1 MLKLIYYSPASYGG
15 IADYA
20 HEQANALVKVG
31 VEVTLLTT
39 PAYPTNRGENYRV
52 LPILEEMKTEPF
64 MTNKL
69 FKAIHYTRVTLS
81 NIKKLACY
89 IEENNVGAVLFG
101 SYAEY
106 LAPLWSYRLRR
117 LSKQNV
123 RFGAVVHDPIRDF
136 VLGPLWWH
144 RWSIAC
150 GYSFLHE
157 AFVHKSIKL
166 DTVKPM
172 PNLRTTEI
180 PHGSYYFTQ
189 PTASKEEIRNRVGLP
204 RQSKVMLAFGHIRDN
219 KNLNLVIQAMAQV
232 PEVYLI
238 VAGKEQSSTQKLAS
252 SYQNLAERLRVS
264 DRCRWLI
271 HFIPD
276 WEVANLFTAAD
287 LIVITYSKTFH
298 SASGVLNIAVNYHK
312 PCLASGG
319 ESALRSVVHKYQLG
333 IWVNPDSLESLVE
346 GIRIYLATPLN
357 PQWYKYLEENSWE
370 CNAKIVRQKLI
381 DKQQA
386 QVS

>member
-52 LPILEEMKTEPF
+52 LPILEEMKTERF

-89 IEENNVGAVLFG
+89 IEENNIGTVLLG

-157 AFVHKSIKL
+157 AFVHESITL
-166 DTVKPM
+166 DTVKPT
-172 PNLRTTEI
+172 PNLRTTVI
-180 PHGSYYFTQ
+180 PFGAYCFPMPNCSRKDTRHSLRL
-189 PTASKEEIRNRVGLP
+189 PDDSKI
-204 RQSKVMLAFGHIRDN
+204 MLAFGHIRDN
-219 KNLNLVIQAMAQV
+219 KNLDLVIQAMAQV
-232 PEVYLI
+232 PEVYLV

-252 SYQNLAERLRVS
+252 FYQKLAERLGVS

-271 HFIPD
+271 RFIPN

-298 SASGVLNIAVNYHK
+298 SASSVLSTAVNYRK

-319 ESALRSVVHKYQLG
+319 EGALRSVVQKYQLG
-333 IWVNPDSLESLVE
+333 IWVNPDCLESLVE
-346 GIRIYLATPLN
+346 GIRFFFEIPLN
-357 PQWYKYLEENSWE
+357 PQWYKYLEYNSWE

-381 DKQQA
+381 EKQQT
-386 QVS
+386 